1 VGGVRVGI
9 FSTTTG
15 AKMDKKYDKEFSR
28 WMFVAFIIGM
38 FLGVLLK

>member
-1 VGGVRVGI
+1 MRTMEVGMNSR
-9 FSTTTG
+9 
-15 AKMDKKYDKEFSR
+15 YDKEFSR